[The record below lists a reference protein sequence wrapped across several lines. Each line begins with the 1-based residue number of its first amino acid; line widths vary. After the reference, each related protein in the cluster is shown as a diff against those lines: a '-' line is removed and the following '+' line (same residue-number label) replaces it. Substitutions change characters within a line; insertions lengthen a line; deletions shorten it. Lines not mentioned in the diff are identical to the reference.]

1 MTTQDKKEFHFFG
14 STPFDWATGATRQ
27 EVVEKLA
34 KAGSYNLTADKVKK
48 NGGLYAFT
56 VKVMATQD
64 TDYTI
69 IGYMP
74 RGVDCVDKVEVNIVN
89 KKGHVTLI

>member
-1 MTTQDKKEFHFFG
+1 MTDAIKQEFHFFG

-27 EVVEKLA
+27 EVIEKLA
-34 KAGSYNLTADKVKK
+34 KAGSWNLTADKVKK

-56 VKVMATQD
+56 VKVLAPQD
-64 TDYTI
+64 ASYGI
-69 IGYMP
+69 ACYMP
-74 RGVDCVDKVEVNIVN
+74 QGVDCVDKVEVNIVN